1 MHLSPI
7 SALCVFNSPGIWD
20 LPYHW
25 VVCLTVTSSFGHRCI
40 LRCPA
45 STCLTGLSS
54 TAGMYFFPFHDLG
67 VRLDCT
73 LDKERQY
80 GDQKSQV
87 HEQMVSFFVVLLFPF
102 LVDLLHFA
110 KGLSGHQIGSVFLH
124 GSIQTGRNRLCHM
137 RLGQMGW
144 ALMVNRK
151 CFLLAVIV
159 QREEDEEELD
169 QSTGF
174 LEQGFSRAGTVWGES
189 VLLSSGLQP
198 LFPQEEGR
206 RKERAGQ

>member
-1 MHLSPI
+1 
-7 SALCVFNSPGIWD
+7 
-20 LPYHW
+20 
-25 VVCLTVTSSFGHRCI
+25 
-40 LRCPA
+40 
-45 STCLTGLSS
+45 
-54 TAGMYFFPFHDLG
+54 
-67 VRLDCT
+67 
-73 LDKERQY
+73 
-80 GDQKSQV
+80 
-87 HEQMVSFFVVLLFPF
+87 
-102 LVDLLHFA
+102 
-110 KGLSGHQIGSVFLH
+110 
-124 GSIQTGRNRLCHM
+124 M